1 VAGRVESVSTRSFPW
16 PFREYGYTG
25 HAVDTSAAKE
35 VVFTDMNAAT
45 VIIGIAMLVI
55 AFATLV
61 LKIIEVA
68 HSK

>member
-1 VAGRVESVSTRSFPW
+1 METASARSFAW
-16 PFREYGYTG
+16 LSREYNYTS

-45 VIIGIAMLVI
+45 LIIGIAMLVI

-68 HSK
+68 RSK